1 MTLVLL
7 PDEGG
12 CEEQVYLHLQ
22 AELQLREAR
31 AEVATLRLQVRQL
44 EAEAARREAAAE
56 TARREHGARVARL
69 DAAKQEDIQTSV
81 GLRLAN
87 SNIFHILHKIF
98 FRSMHGIA
106 VGPLHKQITGCL
118 LVLKVFSG
126 AMKFESLVFSINRF
140 QNIFI
145 LLWTWDEIKINN

>member
-44 EAEAARREAAAE
+44 EAEAVRREAAAE

-81 GLRLAN
+81 ELRLA
-87 SNIFHILHKIF
+87 LHA
-98 FRSMHGIA
+98 R
-106 VGPLHKQITGCL
+106 
-118 LVLKVFSG
+118 
-126 AMKFESLVFSINRF
+126 
-140 QNIFI
+140 
-145 LLWTWDEIKINN
+145 

>member
-44 EAEAARREAAAE
+44 EAEAVRREAAAE

-98 FRSMHGIA
+98 FPVNAWHRSWSSLQADYWLSLG
-106 VGPLHKQITGCL
+106 LES
-118 LVLKVFSG
+118 VFQ
-126 AMKFESLVFSINRF
+126 VP
-140 QNIFI
+140 
-145 LLWTWDEIKINN
+145 